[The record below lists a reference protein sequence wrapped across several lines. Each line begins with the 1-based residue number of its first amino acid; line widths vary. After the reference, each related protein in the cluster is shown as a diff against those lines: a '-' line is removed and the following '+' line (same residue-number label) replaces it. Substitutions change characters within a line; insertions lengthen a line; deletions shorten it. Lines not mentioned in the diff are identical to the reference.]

1 MRGAA
6 GRARGCWRRR
16 IGTFAS
22 VCLVA
27 TAIAG
32 AAAQSNAAQAPAAG
46 AAGDPSLEE
55 RDADVVSL
63 RAVEAEQWDDAL
75 PLALALV
82 DRYSA
87 RPAYL
92 ARLAT
97 IYNRMHRPV
106 DEVATWER
114 YMREAPRPGQACPM
128 VGKAYRGLGQYEHAI
143 DAFRRCLAADP
154 TNASLVYFVGLG
166 HEWAG
171 EFGPAREFYAKAMTM
186 APPGYES
193 RVAMARVDLHQN
205 ALAAARDGAVAVLAQ
220 VPTHIEAALVAGL
233 AEQRAGHR
241 PEARRHLELA
251 AKLSPDYFD
260 VRLALG
266 ILEFSESHLPEARG
280 HFEAA
285 FLSDPGRR
293 ADVQPWLD
301 RTLAK

>member
-1 MRGAA
+1 MTGVFVS
-6 GRARGCWRRR
+6 GMLL
-16 IGTFAS
+16 AS
-22 VCLVA
+22 PGSVGPA
-27 TAIAG
+27 TAA
-32 AAAQSNAAQAPAAG
+32 AAQAPAAPRS
-46 AAGDPSLEE
+46 GDASLEE
-55 RDADVVSL
+55 RAADVSSL

-75 PLALALV
+75 PLTLALI
-82 DRYSA
+82 DGYTA

-92 ARLAT
+92 ARLAQ

-114 YMREAPRPGQACPM
+114 FMREAPRPGHACPM

-143 DAFRRCLAADP
+143 DAFTRCLAADSS
-154 TNASLVYFVGLG
+154 NASLVYFVGLG

-171 EFGPAREFYAKAMTM
+171 QFGPAREYYARAIVM
-186 APPGYES
+186 APPGYEA
-193 RVAMARVDLHQN
+193 RVSMARVNLHQN
-205 ALAAARDGAVAVLAQ
+205 ALTAARDGAVAVLED
-220 VPTHIEAALVAGL
+220 VPTHVEAALVAGL

-266 ILEFSESHLPEARG
+266 ILEYSESRIPEARG
-280 HFEAA
+280 HFESA

-301 RTLAK
+301 RTTAK